1 MRFNLSLCLKEQ
13 KFIEKRDRKVFDG
26 LKCLMEKEDEFEK
39 EKEKEAIPSSFESL
53 EKPLQT
59 NSQDSIKSSNET
71 LKSLMMSS
79 LSCDGLS
86 DKTSTEEVSQ
96 ETNTQK
102 CLPKLALIT
111 SGGGFRAMIA
121 YSGAYKV

>member
-1 MRFNLSLCLKEQ
+1 MRFNLSLCEKEQ

-26 LKCLMEKEDEFEK
+26 LKCLMEKEDEC

-53 EKPLQT
+53 EKPPQT